1 MVVSNLTS
9 MAGQSGYAAPPAML
23 LRTDKPNW
31 RRSIVLFLVLI
42 LAPLTMFTPQMAQ
55 AKRKGLSEY
64 GLLATRYVDGFEQK
78 WVVGDAAE
86 GDKLLGTGDIQS
98 LADLG
103 NSYAAVRDMRIVPF
117 GLQDIGRLAAA
128 TAVPLLPLGLTVF
141 SLEELVM
148 RIFKI
153 LF

>member
-1 MVVSNLTS
+1 
-9 MAGQSGYAAPPAML
+9 
-23 LRTDKPNW
+23 
-31 RRSIVLFLVLI
+31 
-42 LAPLTMFTPQMAQ
+42 MFTPQMAQ

>member
-9 MAGQSGYAAPPAML
+9 MAGQSGYAATPAML

-86 GDKLLGTGDIQS
+86 GDKLLGTGRHSIS
-98 LADLG
+98 
-103 NSYAAVRDMRIVPF
+103 
-117 GLQDIGRLAAA
+117 GRS
-128 TAVPLLPLGLTVF
+128 G
-141 SLEELVM
+141 
-148 RIFKI
+148 K
-153 LF
+153 